1 MTKTTGIFV
10 NPAAAA
16 CCYLLLLL
24 LLSSGLTAFS
34 RVRCLRILS
43 FIFIR
48 TNTGI
53 RCRRLSVCTPSRREE
68 KQVEIDSDYC
78 LIYDFAPVT
87 LSSDVGLAFS
97 LAPFPSTH
105 FNLFF
110 FFFFSFNFFNLSLST
125 MLI

>member
-1 MTKTTGIFV
+1 MLLF
-10 NPAAAA
+10 AAASA
-16 CCYLLLLL
+16 AKFGID
-24 LLSSGLTAFS
+24 GLFS
-34 RVRCLRILS
+34 RAL
-43 FIFIR
+43 
-48 TNTGI
+48 
-53 RCRRLSVCTPSRREE
+53 PSYIIIYIYTHKHGHPMQAALCVYAMPKRREE

-110 FFFFSFNFFNLSLST
+110 FFFSNRFFFCY
-125 MLI
+125 